1 MQQNTSLSAERN
13 ISLEKI
19 QNNYQHRYLVMTH
32 DGFENI
38 EL

>member
-13 ISLEKI
+13 ITLEKI
-19 QNNYQHRYLVMTH
+19 QNNYQNRYLVMTQ
-32 DGFENI
+32 DWFENI